1 MRSPIWLLLAFS
13 LLTASCATKR
23 SVTEAYK
30 VVEVHDTL
38 RQLVVQADSVVVRD
52 SVSVWKQG
60 DTIHHDRWRV
70 EYRDRW
76 RDKVREVVKM
86 QTDTLVETKF
96 VKDDGRKTGFPVVGL
111 MFLMVFCVFIIF
123 VRKRVK

>member
-1 MRSPIWLLLAFS
+1 MQ
-13 LLTASCATKR
+13 T
-23 SVTEAYK
+23 
-30 VVEVHDTL
+30 
-38 RQLVVQADSVVVRD
+38 DSVVVRD

-76 RDKVREVVKM
+76 RDKVREVVKF

-96 VKDDGRKTGFPVVGL
+96 VREDGRKTGFPVVGL
-111 MFLMVFCVFIIF
+111 IFLMVFCVFIIF

>member
-1 MRSPIWLLLAFS
+1 LRRIILYFVLACA
-13 LLTASCATKR
+13 LAGCATKR
-23 SVTEAYK
+23 SATETYK

-38 RQLVVQADSVVVRD
+38 RQLVVQMDSVVVRD

-76 RDKVREVVKM
+76 RDKVREVVKF
-86 QTDTLVETKF
+86 QTDTLVKTKF
-96 VKDDGRKTGFPVVGL
+96 VREDGRKTGFPVVGL

>member
-23 SVTEAYK
+23 SITEAYK

-96 VKDDGRKTGFPVVGL
+96 IKEDGRKTGFPVVGL